1 MVGVQGLTT
10 GPLGGWLSTFLLT
23 LFIIL
28 LLSGKFGGR
37 PKNFPPGLMILPFV
51 GSLQCLPFGPSTEML
66 RGLRKKYGDMAS
78 FGILGNRLVL
88 VSSVKLIKE
97 VFSLP
102 VTTQRPDMVF
112 TTTMSVVMT
121 AGKSAETGLAGSSGR
136 EWQDQRRFVLHHLRD
151 LGFGKSN
158 YEPMMLEEIT
168 ELTDHLAKQ
177 EGEGKK
183 LEIKH
188 LFNRSI
194 LNILWGM
201 IMGKR
206 YPYGDP
212 RLAKVMKGMSQLEDY
227 NFLQTLHHI
236 PYMLRLLPYLP
247 VKTKDVTGIKA
258 SSKFLK
264 EEIKALLADED
275 LRNGNNLTAI
285 YVREIEKNESPSF
298 NMDQLAGLIFDMFA
312 AGQETVSGTLCMGV
326 YLIAK
331 HPHVQRRLQEE
342 LDDVVG
348 TDNLPSMLDVERLPY
363 LQATVYETQRLLNLV
378 KYSLAHMAGEDCQ
391 LGGYDIPKGTW
402 LLPNLDDAH
411 TSPEYWKKPQEFDP
425 QNFLDENGKFKNNEA
440 FIPFGVGRR
449 VCIGASFAKMELLL
463 FVSHLF
469 QRFTVTVV
477 EEMTPFSEDNP
488 SFNTPPNYTVSV
500 KCRSQKDAALRRVTD
515 LVGADKVGLSGPSS
529 SAATR

>member
-1 MVGVQGLTT
+1 MIGVQGSAT
-10 GPLGGWLSTFLLT
+10 GLLGGWLYTLLLT

-78 FGILGNRLVL
+78 FGILGNRIVL

-97 VFSLP
+97 VFILP
-102 VTTQRPDMVF
+102 VTSHRPNMIF
-112 TTTMSVVMT
+112 TTAASVIMT
-121 AGKSAETGLAGSSGR
+121 DGRCSATGLLGTSGR
-136 EWQDQRRFVLHHLRD
+136 MWQDQRRFVLHHLHD
-151 LGFGKSN
+151 LGFGKNS

-168 ELTDHLAKQ
+168 ELSDRLAKQ
-177 EGEGKK
+177 EGKA

-188 LFNRSI
+188 LFNWCA
-194 LNILWGM
+194 LNTLWGM

-206 YPYGDP
+206 YSYDDP
-212 RLAKVMKGMSQLEDY
+212 KMVEVMNALFQPDDFNVLKP
-227 NFLQTLHHI
+227 LQHI
-236 PYMLRLLPYLP
+236 PHMLHVLPYLP
-247 VKTKDVTGIKA
+247 TMQKDIRMMKDA
-258 SSKFLK
+258 MKFLK
-264 EEIKALLADED
+264 EEIKAFLADEE
-275 LRNGNNLTAI
+275 LRNGSNLTAI
-285 YVREIEKNESPSF
+285 YVKEIEKNENPNR

-312 AGQETVSGTLCMGV
+312 AGQETIARTFCMGV

-363 LQATVYETQRLLNLV
+363 LQATANEVQRLFNILKISV
-378 KYSLAHMAGEDCQ
+378 PHMASEDCQ

-469 QRFTVTVV
+469 QRFTFTVV
-477 EEMTPFSEDNP
+477 KEMTPFSEDNP
-488 SFNTPPNYTVSV
+488 TFNAPPNCTVSV
-500 KCRSQKDAALRRVTD
+500 KCRSQKHASR
-515 LVGADKVGLSGPSS
+515 
-529 SAATR
+529 